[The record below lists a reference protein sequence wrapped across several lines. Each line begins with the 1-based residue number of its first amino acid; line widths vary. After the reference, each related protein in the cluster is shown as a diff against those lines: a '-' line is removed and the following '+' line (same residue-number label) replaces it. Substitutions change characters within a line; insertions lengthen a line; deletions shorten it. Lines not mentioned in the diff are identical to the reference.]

1 MSENDRV
8 TVVLGA
14 RSYDIVV
21 GSGLIAEAGQYI
33 SPLLRQPR
41 VAVVTDENVAPLYL
55 PTLERALT
63 TAEIESDSIIL
74 PAGEQTKDFAHLIQL
89 IEELQ
94 ARGVERGMTLIALG
108 GGVIGDI
115 TGFAAAIH
123 LRGIDYIQIPT
134 TMLAL
139 VDSSVGGKTAINT
152 KHGKNLVGA
161 YHQPR
166 LVIADTNVV
175 DTLPRRELL
184 AGYAE
189 VVKYGLIN
197 DAAFFTWLEGHGAA
211 ICDGSSE
218 AQRTAIVTSC
228 RAKAAIVAEDEH
240 ESGNRAL
247 LNLGHTF
254 AHALEVETGFGDL
267 LLHGETVAIGTVMAF
282 ELSVAMGLCPA
293 EDAARVRRH
302 LAAVGLPTNLELFEG
317 VSWDPA
323 RLIEHMT
330 SDKKVKDG
338 RNTFVLV
345 RGIGGAFLSA
355 QVMRDD
361 LLTVIEGAIT
371 E

>member
-94 ARGVERGMTLIALG
+94 ARGAERGMTLIALG
-108 GGVIGDI
+108 GGVIGDL

-197 DAAFFTWLEGHGAA
+197 DARVLLPGSKVMGQRFAMDHRKRNGRPLSRVAA
-211 ICDGSSE
+211 PRRRSSP
-218 AQRTAIVTSC
+218 RTNM
-228 RAKAAIVAEDEH
+228 RA
-240 ESGNRAL
+240 
-247 LNLGHTF
+247 
-254 AHALEVETGFGDL
+254 
-267 LLHGETVAIGTVMAF
+267 
-282 ELSVAMGLCPA
+282 
-293 EDAARVRRH
+293 
-302 LAAVGLPTNLELFEG
+302 
-317 VSWDPA
+317 
-323 RLIEHMT
+323 
-330 SDKKVKDG
+330 
-338 RNTFVLV
+338 
-345 RGIGGAFLSA
+345 
-355 QVMRDD
+355 
-361 LLTVIEGAIT
+361 VIERFLI
-371 E
+371 